1 MNVVCVS
8 LVTCFYERMRI
19 LAFPKKCKQKK
30 AGSIK
35 SLPLLFLNFNRKR
48 PASVK
53 KLISVPDSVA
63 CLKSN
68 LPNLHV
74 DGVFH

>member
-53 KLISVPDSVA
+53 KLIQCARFSSLFEVEST
-63 CLKSN
+63 
-68 LPNLHV
+68 
-74 DGVFH
+74 